1 MNKIFT
7 TFRLENSLKNILIF
21 FPFLLSEKNFFSTT
35 LIDLFLGFLVF
46 TFVTS
51 ICYATNDYTDKKKD
65 IVLNDL
71 TLKSPFQPFSNDPKV
86 IAEIIDKIVQ
96 SKEFREELFFQEQK
110 FVNQIADPTKCAEWW
125 DNLFEKVFK
134 EYGTIH
140 KKSSKVCCGTPSE
153 RVSR

>member
-35 LIDLFLGFLVF
+35 LIDLSLGFLVF

-65 IVLNDL
+65 KINKLKSTKKILDKNKIVFLNIVLFGAL
-71 TLKSPFQPFSNDPKV
+71 FLLYHYSNFDINV
-86 IAEIIDKIVQ
+86 
-96 SKEFREELFFQEQK
+96 
-110 FVNQIADPTKCAEWW
+110 
-125 DNLFEKVFK
+125 
-134 EYGTIH
+134 
-140 KKSSKVCCGTPSE
+140 
-153 RVSR
+153 